1 LIEEVLRTLPFFY
14 SHGLTPRQKGAD
26 RLSIATNLSYYEYM
40 IGDKEAEDILA
51 SLGEWDDQEVRDT
64 QEELSSEVVEDTPGD
79 VTDSGEEEEED
90 IFELLSEVARM
101 KASLAQG
108 DNKNTDKTATST
120 EASTKQEVIT
130 CEDKTVFSISP
141 AEMQRWEV
149 HSASVDE
156 AKVDAEIEA
165 ERIKAAATA
174 NEDADKTSPS
184 SSSG

>member
-1 LIEEVLRTLPFFY
+1 
-14 SHGLTPRQKGAD
+14 
-26 RLSIATNLSYYEYM
+26 M

-51 SLGEWDDQEVRDT
+51 SLGEWDDQNADYLTST
-64 QEELSSEVVEDTPGD
+64 QEELSSELVEDTPGD
-79 VTDSGEEEEED
+79 VADSGEEEEED

-101 KASLAQG
+101 KASLAPQG
-108 DNKNTDKTATST
+108 DTDTAPSTAST
-120 EASTKQEVIT
+120 EQEVIT

-141 AEMQRWEV
+141 AEMQQWEV

-174 NEDADKTSPS
+174 NEDADNTSSSS